1 MSPVPRLALALALAV
16 CCLAIGASAQSPPPL
31 RESDGRTALPGTP
44 AARVVSLAPSL
55 TELVYA
61 AGAGDKLAGVSAFS
75 DFPPAAA
82 RLPKIA
88 DAGGIAWES
97 LIAMQPDLVLAWKG
111 GTRQADIERLHALGI
126 KVFVVDISRFADVP
140 RALRDI
146 GRLVGRV
153 DSAEHAAAL
162 LSQEMKRLVEQY
174 AARLPVTVFL
184 EISAKPLMTVNRD
197 HVLSELLA
205 ACGGIN
211 VFADAP
217 SLVSEPSREALLKR
231 APVAV
236 LHARPTG
243 TNLAMDSL
251 IYDGLEAGRRGRV
264 YGITADHAF
273 RPGPRLLLAAREIC
287 EALERARESGG
298 TPVRN

>member
-1 MSPVPRLALALALAV
+1 MNPVPRLALALAAY
-16 CCLAIGASAQSPPPL
+16 CLSIAASAQPAPPL
-31 RESDGRTALPGTP
+31 QENEGRP
-44 AARVVSLAPSL
+44 AAGSPARRVVTLAPSL

-287 EALERARESGG
+287 EALERARESVG